1 MSSISSSSLEDSAQ
15 GIADAVR
22 IGAVL
27 GEGRH
32 GVVLTAT
39 LPSATAL
46 PAATPDD
53 GAVTLALKIPSGG
66 RSLDHEAAALR
77 LLAHPGVVSLIDG
90 PSRSGALLLER
101 CEGGTLGDRV
111 ENPLTDG
118 EAVSILGQLAQVLSH
133 IHDMGWVH
141 ADISPGN
148 IGIRAD
154 GTVALL
160 DFATAQLADGS
171 EIYEGTDGLAGTIR
185 AAQARLD
192 IRCSAASIRSCL
204 ATDSSQLD
212 SELAELIERCDNGS
226 DVAAADLGE
235 VGSATAPAP
244 ISPIA
249 LPEPGPRTTKPSLHG
264 PGGSTREFGP
274 RPGGGGGG
282 DSAGSSQR
290 LHPAI
295 VLGVGVLA
303 LFLAFSA
310 LYGESP
316 AAEAFTPE
324 LPIES
329 LAEVIS
335 AAESMER
342 AGVEWTQGFA
352 TLVDSGRSFAVGEPG
367 DIAAT
372 GDWDCS
378 GTQTLGVYRP
388 STGSWFTFDS
398 WDPDATSTT
407 NSLQANAALSVQ
419 LNNKGCATPRLV
431 G

>member
-141 ADISPGN
+141 ADICLLYTSPSP
-148 IGIRAD
+148 R
-154 GTVALL
+154 
-160 DFATAQLADGS
+160 
-171 EIYEGTDGLAGTIR
+171 DGLLSR
-185 AAQARLD
+185 MPS
-192 IRCSAASIRSCL
+192 SA
-204 ATDSSQLD
+204 
-212 SELAELIERCDNGS
+212 
-226 DVAAADLGE
+226 
-235 VGSATAPAP
+235 
-244 ISPIA
+244 
-249 LPEPGPRTTKPSLHG
+249 
-264 PGGSTREFGP
+264 
-274 RPGGGGGG
+274 
-282 DSAGSSQR
+282 
-290 LHPAI
+290 
-295 VLGVGVLA
+295 
-303 LFLAFSA
+303 
-310 LYGESP
+310 
-316 AAEAFTPE
+316 
-324 LPIES
+324 
-329 LAEVIS
+329 
-335 AAESMER
+335 
-342 AGVEWTQGFA
+342 
-352 TLVDSGRSFAVGEPG
+352 
-367 DIAAT
+367 
-372 GDWDCS
+372 
-378 GTQTLGVYRP
+378 
-388 STGSWFTFDS
+388 
-398 WDPDATSTT
+398 
-407 NSLQANAALSVQ
+407 
-419 LNNKGCATPRLV
+419 
-431 G
+431 